1 MIVFELWSPHGSL
14 QERLEGAC
22 KVDETVAHEEEHTW
36 VGDTNTNTNTKTQM
50 YLYLI
55 TTEKEH
61 TEEGGQRVH
70 IPDQDGHLCQKKI
83 RNTQNTQIRGQHQD
97 TKILRIGVVERNDK
111 VFGA

>member
-14 QERLEGAC
+14 QERLEGAR

-36 VGDTNTNTNTKTQM
+36 EGDTNTKTQM

-55 TTEKEH
+55 TTETEH

-70 IPDQDGHLCQKKI
+70 IPDQDGHLRQTRI
-83 RNTQNTQIRGQHQD
+83 RNTQNTQIRGHQQD
-97 TKILRIGVVERNDK
+97 TKMLRIGVVEKDDK
-111 VFGA
+111 VLGA